1 VVVKQYCLW
10 AFFVGT
16 TLGIL
21 TVAGVVEFLPPQIL
35 IGIRDDTNC
44 CCCLQLRHP
53 EIAFSAR
60 KKILENIFSTFLIS
74 VKFGQI
80 QECPGIDILF

>member
-1 VVVKQYCLW
+1 MTPTAVVAYSC
-10 AFFVGT
+10 A
-16 TLGIL
+16 TLKL
-21 TVAGVVEFLPPQIL
+21 LSQ
-35 IGIRDDTNC
+35 
-44 CCCLQLRHP
+44 P
-53 EIAFSAR
+53 E